1 MNRGDKFKFF
11 CNIVPRKTSEL
22 HPVIKK
28 FLSRKEIPNVSLAC
42 KLEHFL
48 SNWQR
53 ITAYLIILVYVG
65 GYKITTLE
73 TPCQTQSPPLVKIKE
88 EQRLIVQKEV
98 LEILRKEAIVQT
110 QNNLKQFLGSI
121 LLVLRKSAGF

>member
-1 MNRGDKFKFF
+1 M
-11 CNIVPRKTSEL
+11 
-22 HPVIKK
+22 IKK

-73 TPCQTQSPPLVKIKE
+73 TPCQMQSPPLVKIKE

-98 LEILRKEAIVQT
+98 LEMLRKEAIVQT